1 MIAKAVKPT
10 PGAMPEMDNNTEIER
25 MKGLHAMS
33 EAEYEQMMREQAPMM
48 VGAQPWLEPEHLRQA
63 QNIRLMNGDEPAR
76 AGAAN
81 LSARA
86 EPKRPSWWRRR
97 DWWRL

>member
-1 MIAKAVKPT
+1 MSNPD
-10 PGAMPEMDNNTEIER
+10 ELIER
-25 MKGLHAMS
+25 AKGMHAMS
-33 EAEYEQMMREQAPMM
+33 DAEYEQMMREQAPMM
-48 VGAQPWLEPEHLRQA
+48 VSVQPSHEHLRQA

-81 LSARA
+81 LSTRA
-86 EPKRPSWWRRR
+86 EPKRLSWWRRR